1 MKEIITLLNCIIPII
16 GKTKQ
21 NQLKIIIQALLS
33 MRGRITMLGLSRWS
47 EKGGSYRTIER
58 FFNSKINWEEI
69 NWRFIKKHLKKEK
82 SVYLLGGD
90 EVVISKAGKHS
101 YGLDLF
107 YSSIENRVRKSLAFL
122 NISLISVED
131 RKAYPMINKQ
141 ILKESKEGCAKDKSS
156 KKARETKKKR
166 KKGRPKGSGNKD
178 KKNIELSPYLKFV
191 QNTIKEALD
200 QIKEEIYIG
209 YFVFDGEFGN
219 NNAVQMVKQCG
230 LDIISKLQKNSAL
243 CFPNKEK
250 YSGKGAPKKY
260 GKNIDYE
267 NLPEEYLKSE
277 TIDKDKHIQTKIYQ
291 MEMLHR
297 KFADILNIVII
308 QKINTLTGQMSYVT
322 LFSTDLSLEY
332 DKIIDYYSLRFQ
344 IEFVFRD
351 SKQYWGMEDFMN
363 IKKIPIYNWVNL
375 SSFMVNFAHGL
386 RQNTTMK
393 DMTILDLKAHY
404 HGLKYVKEV
413 FKLLPHFAND
423 YLIEK
428 VSLHIANIGAIH
440 PSERVA

>member
-1 MKEIITLLNCIIPII
+1 
-16 GKTKQ
+16 
-21 NQLKIIIQALLS
+21 
-33 MRGRITMLGLSRWS
+33 MLGLSRWS
-47 EKGGSYRTIER
+47 EKGGSYSTIER

-69 NWRFIKKHLKKEK
+69 NWRFIKKHLIKEK

-107 YSSIENRVRKSLAFL
+107 YSSLENRVRKSLAFL

-131 RKAYPMINKQ
+131 RQAYPMINKA
-141 ILKESKEGCAKDKSS
+141 IIKESKEGCIKDKSS
-156 KKARETKKKR
+156 KKSKVKKKR
-166 KKGRPKGSGNKD
+166 GKRGRPKGSGNKD
-178 KKNIELSPYLKFV
+178 KKSVELPPYLKFV
-191 QNTIKEALD
+191 QESIKETLKRINRD
-200 QIKEEIYIG
+200 IDIV
-209 YFVFDGEFGN
+209 YFVFDGAFGN
-219 NNAVQMVKQCG
+219 NNAVQMVKRCG
-230 LDIISKLQKNSAL
+230 LNIISKLQKNSAL
-243 CFPNKEK
+243 CFPNTEE

-260 GKNIDYE
+260 GTDIDYK
-267 NLPEEYLKSE
+267 NLPEEYLKSDV
-277 TIDKDKHIQTKIYQ
+277 IDEEKHLQTKIYQ

-308 QKINTLTGQMSYVT
+308 QKIDTYTGKVT
-322 LFSTDLSLEY
+322 HVNLFSTDLTLGYE
-332 DKIIDYYSLRFQ
+332 KIIDYYSLRFQ

-363 IKKIPIYNWVNL
+363 IKQIPIYNWANL

-386 RQNTTMK
+386 RKNSAMK
-393 DMTILDLKAHY
+393 GMSVLDLKAHY

-413 FKLLPHFAND
+413 FKLLPNLAND

-428 VSLHIANIGAIH
+428 VSAKIANLGAIH
-440 PSERVA
+440 PSEMVA